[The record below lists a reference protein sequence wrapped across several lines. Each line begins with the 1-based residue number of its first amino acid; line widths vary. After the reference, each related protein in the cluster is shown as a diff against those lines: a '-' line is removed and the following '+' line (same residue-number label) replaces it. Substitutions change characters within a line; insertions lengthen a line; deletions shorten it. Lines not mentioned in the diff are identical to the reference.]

1 MQQDLTQGSI
11 RAGLIR
17 FSLPL
22 IAGNLLQ
29 QLYNVADTLIVGRFL
44 GNVALAAVGSA
55 FSLMIL
61 LTSLVLGLCMGSSVV
76 FSQLYGEGNMDKLK
90 TAMTN
95 AFCLIAALSL
105 LTVLSYALLDA
116 FIVLLRVPP
125 EAVPDITSYL
135 RVIFAGIFFTFLYNF
150 FAAALRSVG
159 NSFASLL
166 FLLLSTVVNIALD
179 LLFVLVLHRGVAG
192 AALATVIA
200 QGLSAAGI
208 ALYFFF
214 RLPELRPRRS
224 NFRLDRPLLSRIAS
238 VSVLTSVQQSIM
250 NFGILLVQSLVN
262 SFGVATMAAFAAGVK
277 IDSFAYSPAQDFANG
292 FATFVAQN
300 TGAGKPERVKQ
311 GIREAALLSLSFCA
325 VVSALVFLFA
335 RPLLTLFIDPGEREI
350 LAVGVHYLRVEGV
363 FYVGIGLLF
372 LLYAIYRGLER
383 AGMSVVL
390 TVISLGLRVA
400 LAYAF
405 APHFGVTAIW
415 LAIPIGWFI
424 ADAVGLI
431 RLKAALPH

>member
-95 AFCLIAALSL
+95 AFCLIAALSLL

-262 SFGVATMAAFAAGVK
+262 SFGVATMAAFAAIVPLR
-277 IDSFAYSPAQDFANG
+277 SPMS
-292 FATFVAQN
+292 
-300 TGAGKPERVKQ
+300 P
-311 GIREAALLSLSFCA
+311 SM
-325 VVSALVFLFA
+325 
-335 RPLLTLFIDPGEREI
+335 TL
-350 LAVGVHYLRVEGV
+350 
-363 FYVGIGLLF
+363 
-372 LLYAIYRGLER
+372 
-383 AGMSVVL
+383 
-390 TVISLGLRVA
+390 
-400 LAYAF
+400 
-405 APHFGVTAIW
+405 
-415 LAIPIGWFI
+415 
-424 ADAVGLI
+424 
-431 RLKAALPH
+431 